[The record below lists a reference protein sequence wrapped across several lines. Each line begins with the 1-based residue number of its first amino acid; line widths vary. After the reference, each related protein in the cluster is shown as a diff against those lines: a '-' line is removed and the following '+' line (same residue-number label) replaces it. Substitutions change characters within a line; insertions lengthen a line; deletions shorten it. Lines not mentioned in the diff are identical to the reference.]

1 MTDLIARLEELE
13 KAATP
18 GPWEPEGVG
27 GLHMDG
33 TRDGYVI
40 CSAPERRIASLYPTT
55 TNRLVRRFDA
65 ALIAELR
72 AALPAILHALKVQE
86 AAEEWEMAR
95 KKFMDGVAVGLVEQN
110 VTDRLVET
118 EAALVRTVKGEQP

>member
-72 AALPAILHALKVQE
+72 NNLPAIIHALKVQE
-86 AAEEWEMAR
+86 AAEAWEPLYQTVTYGEP
-95 KKFMDGVAVGLVEQN
+95 KFADHKEFEQAE
-110 VTDRLVET
+110 R
-118 EAALVRTVKGEQP
+118 ALVAAVKGEQG